1 LAELHKSGTTAD
13 WEGGGASD
21 VIPYHQLIGWVKE
34 GRGGAQIIADDC
46 GFYPERMGAAGK
58 EALKGFS
65 KPQKEEENM
74 EEKRID
80 FVRYKLNE
88 LYRTGQERKRLTRQL
103 MVIVT
108 EALDEIAEQV
118 EEGAEVTVEDVVY
131 TRRTLNTNIGSWEAI
146 VVRGAEGDCVF
157 NENIDPDD
165 DFYLHNDFNC
175 HLWNASRE
183 LWLVT
188 ANNLPEI
195 AGAFVVENEKVSHA
209 LREAFAKLR
218 SMAE

>member
-1 LAELHKSGTTAD
+1 MT
-13 WEGGGASD
+13 
-21 VIPYHQLIGWVKE
+21 KE
-34 GRGGAQIIADDC
+34 VC
-46 GFYPERMGAAGK
+46 K
-58 EALKGFS
+58 EFG
-65 KPQKEEENM
+65 EEEEM

-108 EALDEIAEQV
+108 QALDEIAEQV

-131 TRRTLNTNIGSWEAI
+131 TRRTLSSNIGSWETI
-146 VVRGAEGDCVF
+146 VASFADGDCVF
-157 NENIDPDD
+157 NQNIDPDD

-195 AGAFVVENEKVSHA
+195 AGAFVVENEKVIHA

>member
-1 LAELHKSGTTAD
+1 
-13 WEGGGASD
+13 
-21 VIPYHQLIGWVKE
+21 
-34 GRGGAQIIADDC
+34 
-46 GFYPERMGAAGK
+46 M
-58 EALKGFS
+58 S
-65 KPQKEEENM
+65 K

-103 MVIVT
+103 MVIVA
-108 EALDEIAEQV
+108 EALDEMAEQA
-118 EEGAEVTVEDVVY
+118 EEGAEVAVEDVVY
-131 TRRTLNTNIGSWEAI
+131 TRRTLSSNIGSWETI
-146 VVRGAEGDCVF
+146 VVRGADGDCVF

>member
-1 LAELHKSGTTAD
+1 
-13 WEGGGASD
+13 
-21 VIPYHQLIGWVKE
+21 
-34 GRGGAQIIADDC
+34 
-46 GFYPERMGAAGK
+46 
-58 EALKGFS
+58 
-65 KPQKEEENM
+65 M

-131 TRRTLNTNIGSWEAI
+131 TRRTLSSNIGSWETI
-146 VVRGAEGDCVF
+146 VASFAEGDCVF

>member
-1 LAELHKSGTTAD
+1 MAEDRSIYVAKRNLEDLLRSG
-13 WEGGGASD
+13 
-21 VIPYHQLIGWVKE
+21 
-34 GRGGAQIIADDC
+34 R
-46 GFYPERMGAAGK
+46 
-58 EALKGFS
+58 
-65 KPQKEEENM
+65 
-74 EEKRID
+74 
-80 FVRYKLNE
+80 
-88 LYRTGQERKRLTRQL
+88 ERKRLTKQL
-103 MVIVT
+103 MVIVA

-131 TRRTLNTNIGSWEAI
+131 TRRTLSSNIGSWETI
-146 VVRGAEGDCVF
+146 VASFADGDCVF

>member
-1 LAELHKSGTTAD
+1 
-13 WEGGGASD
+13 
-21 VIPYHQLIGWVKE
+21 
-34 GRGGAQIIADDC
+34 
-46 GFYPERMGAAGK
+46 
-58 EALKGFS
+58 
-65 KPQKEEENM
+65 M

-108 EALDEIAEQV
+108 EALDEIAEQA
-118 EEGAEVTVEDVVY
+118 EEGTEVTVGDVVY
-131 TRRTLNTNIGSWEAI
+131 TRRTLNSNIGSWEAI
-146 VVRGAEGDCVF
+146 VVRGAEGDYVF
-157 NENIDPDD
+157 NENVDPDD

-195 AGAFVVENEKVSHA
+195 AGAFAADNEKVSHA

>member
-1 LAELHKSGTTAD
+1 
-13 WEGGGASD
+13 
-21 VIPYHQLIGWVKE
+21 
-34 GRGGAQIIADDC
+34 
-46 GFYPERMGAAGK
+46 
-58 EALKGFS
+58 
-65 KPQKEEENM
+65 M

-88 LYRTGQERKRLTRQL
+88 LYRTGQERKRLTKQL
-103 MVIVT
+103 MVIVA

-118 EEGAEVTVEDVVY
+118 EEGAEVTVGDVVY
-131 TRRTLNTNIGSWEAI
+131 TRRTLSSNIGSWEAI
-146 VVRGAEGDCVF
+146 TAFEQGQRCVF
-157 NENIDPDD
+157 SDGVDPDD
-165 DFYLHNDFNC
+165 DFYLHNDFDC
-175 HLWNASRE
+175 HLWNAGRE